1 MAVLIFDIGKTNK
14 KILVFNEDYQII
26 HEESKKFAEIQ
37 DADGFHTEDL
47 IQLKNWM
54 LEAFRRI
61 SAEFPIQAVNFS
73 GYGASGVAIDKN
85 GQELGYLIN
94 YLKPADERW
103 VEEFWKSN
111 PNRIQ
116 IEKSS
121 CSPWMG
127 NLNTGYQ
134 WFERLNKENLPEL
147 AYFLHF
153 PNYLSFIF
161 HEEYFAEMTSIG
173 CHTMLWDFPQK
184 TYLPWVKS
192 SGLENYLPQLKSGY
206 ESISS
211 KKYGIKVGMGLHDSS
226 SALIPYLMQVK
237 TKFILISTGTW
248 CISMNPFNKE
258 NLSEKELEN
267 DVLCYLSPQGQPIK
281 ASRVFAGNEHEEVM
295 KELVDYYGKEPTYF
309 HQLRFNESI
318 GEEFLKKLAEEMTR
332 NREANFLKASDFR
345 SKKLTKFSSAAEA
358 YKEFMVD
365 LVIQQLYSLGFV
377 FDGSEEYMILVDG
390 GFSKN
395 SIFMNCLKL
404 AYPKNQVFAAEV
416 GQASSLG
423 AALAIHSD
431 WNHLPMP
438 KDLVKLNE
446 INYKN
451 PCS

>member
-14 KILVFNEDYQII
+14 KILVFNEDYQIVY
-26 HEESKKFAEIQ
+26 EESKKFAEIK

-54 LEAFRRI
+54 LEAFSRI
-61 SAEFPIQAVNFS
+61 IQEFPIRAINFS

-94 YLKPADERW
+94 YLKPADEKL
-103 VEEFWKSN
+103 VDKFWALN
-111 PNRIQ
+111 PNRFHT
-116 IEKSS
+116 EKISS
-121 CSPWMG
+121 SPWMG

-134 WFERLNKENLPEL
+134 WFERLHKENMQEL

-153 PNYLSFIF
+153 PNYLSFVF
-161 HEEYFAEMTSIG
+161 HGEYFAEMTSIG
-173 CHTMLWDFPQK
+173 CHTMLWDFPENS
-184 TYLPWVKS
+184 YLAWIKS
-192 SGLENYLPQLKSGY
+192 TGLENYLPKIKSGY
-206 ESISS
+206 ESIPS
-211 KKYGIKVGMGLHDSS
+211 KKYAIQVGMGLHDSS
-226 SALIPYLMQVK
+226 SALIPYLKQFK
-237 TKFILISTGTW
+237 SKFILISTGTW

-267 DVLCYLSPQGQPIK
+267 DVLCYLTPEGQPIK
-281 ASRVFAGNEHEEVM
+281 ASRLFAGNEHEEVLKQLVEFFS
-295 KELVDYYGKEPTYF
+295 KESTYF
-309 HQLRFNESI
+309 HQLKYNDSIKERFLTKF
-318 GEEFLKKLAEEMTR
+318 EEEKTR
-332 NREANFLKASDFR
+332 IREANFLKASDFR
-345 SKKLTKFSSAAEA
+345 SKKLTEFSSAAEA
-358 YKEFMVD
+358 YEEFILD
-365 LVIQQLYSLGFV
+365 LVIQQLYSLRFV
-377 FDGSEEYMILVDG
+377 FDGNEEYAILVDG

-438 KDLVKLNE
+438 KNLVKLNLIE
-446 INYKN
+446 
-451 PCS
+451 